1 MWKDLSENTSLTPSS
16 RTFCK
21 PQGLWDCL
29 GREKSKR
36 GSPFPTVPDS
46 TKRKDKLERT
56 ISDTSGNTSA
66 FSQSSSRPCLSG
78 KPSPRNPF
86 PFKTICITFT
96 RMEMNTRWGTITSY
110 PYTQS
115 GIGIPWLYSDL
126 ACSFFRLAQFWSL
139 WNLNLGLLGGGGGGR
154 WTSNWTAI
162 SPRLWDGSS
171 ADQRTTLKGVNGKF
185 YMHFNRLVVRVET
198 IQICGSWAFMLVILI
213 VAWSYTRLY
222 KCQITWETCQLPKWT
237 ALLSWYFSWVL
248 VSVQPRP
255 LHAHI

>member
-139 WNLNLGLLGGGGGGR
+139 WNLNLGLLGGGGGAVNKQLNCHFPKAMGWQLCRPENNSKRSQWQILYAFQQVGCEGR
-154 WTSNWTAI
+154 NHTDLWFLSFYVSN
-162 SPRLWDGSS
+162 
-171 ADQRTTLKGVNGKF
+171 
-185 YMHFNRLVVRVET
+185 FNS
-198 IQICGSWAFMLVILI
+198 CMVIHKA
-213 VAWSYTRLY
+213 V
-222 KCQITWETCQLPKWT
+222 
-237 ALLSWYFSWVL
+237 
-248 VSVQPRP
+248 
-255 LHAHI
+255 

>member
-21 PQGLWDCL
+21 PQGLWIAWEERTVKEAL
-29 GREKSKR
+29 HSQW
-36 GSPFPTVPDS
+36 FPTPQKEKMNWKEPFLTPQETLLPSHSQVPAPVFEES
-46 TKRKDKLERT
+46 LLQETRSPSRL
-56 ISDTSGNTSA
+56 SA
-66 FSQSSSRPCLSG
+66 SPSQGWKWILDEV
-78 KPSPRNPF
+78 PSPL
-86 PFKTICITFT
+86 TH
-96 RMEMNTRWGTITSY
+96 
-110 PYTQS
+110 
-115 GIGIPWLYSDL
+115 IPNLVSAYYLSWLYSDL
-126 ACSFFRLAQFWSL
+126 ACSFFHLAQFWSL
-139 WNLNLGLLGGGGGGR
+139 WNLNLGLLGGV

-185 YMHFNRLVVRVET
+185 HMHFNRLVVRVET

-213 VAWSYTRLY
+213 VAWLYTKLY
-222 KCQITWETCQLPKWT
+222 KCQITWETCQLPRWT
-237 ALLSWYFSWVL
+237 ALLSWYFSWVW